1 MLGLLLAGSA
11 AAQAGLPEAPVPGP
25 VEEAVVVPVAPTV
38 VDVQLL
44 LLAKVDQTGLPAL
57 VAVSPGQPLSARAVR
72 RSVERLWASERFS
85 NIVVRAVDVPG
96 GVKVVFE
103 LTPVE
108 VLGRLSVEGNT
119 VLRDA
124 ELQAVLKEKGL
135 AVRQRL
141 DDEVLAAARAAL
153 VRAYGQQGYNDAQV
167 YVEEGEPV
175 PGGTS
180 LVFRVVEGTPTR
192 VAAVSVTGSP
202 GLPLPELLATLGLK
216 VGGVLDRSGL
226 DAGLEQLR
234 RLLRERRYWRAQV
247 GVPELTREG
256 EEATVVLP
264 LSAGPRFTFHFHGN
278 HRFPSSLLERVVVY
292 DGTEPLDSA
301 TVARLARRLQSF
313 YQYRGFHDVHVET
326 REVPRPDGEEAVLAF
341 DIEEGHPLRVG
352 EVSFQ
357 GNTVLSSAALGE
369 VLVERVRAKD
379 PLPDDRLLLR
389 AEPMAL
395 AGRGRAQRSAEVPRQ
410 EPSTVFVEEAYRE
423 AAEAMT
429 ELYRE
434 QGFLQAEVRLN
445 RLRVDRPGRS
455 ADVSFT
461 VVEGPQVLASEVRTE
476 GGPDTFEALPKVP
489 LKVGDPL
496 SPDAVE
502 QGRQA
507 MLTELAREGY
517 LFARV
522 DADLRLERPEAAR
535 ILYRLETGPRVK
547 VGRVLI
553 QGLGRTESEV
563 VRATLRLKED
573 TVLDPEDMF
582 ESQRRLALL
591 NIFRSVTVRM
601 DRPEVPEPI
610 KDVVVEVRE
619 RPRTEGEVA
628 AGYFLVDGPR
638 LVLDMVYPNVGGHGL
653 NLAGRAKLNYVG
665 LSAQVLDPAVT
676 SPTERERLQGPYGL
690 GGRATLSA
698 SLPRLYGLLPVE
710 VGARF
715 DLIGERVHRPSY
727 LSTRGAAVAGLD
739 WSATRWL
746 SLSLQYELELNLLQS
761 SAGLLTT
768 QSRADQERLRFPF
781 GLFLLHSLKPSATVD
796 LRDDPANPRKG
807 LVVST
812 SAELTRGLSSQPSE
826 GPEFPINGVKLTG
839 NVSVYAPLGP
849 KAVLA
854 LSTRA
859 GTIVPLEEEAR
870 VLGSKR
876 FFLGGSTTLRGFRE
890 DGILAEDRRTEL
902 RQNLEDCRAL
912 IHPSGCTE
920 DLLAVLGG
928 RSPTSEGGELFT
940 LAKAEVRFPV
950 RASLDLGVFLE
961 AGNLWLDRTKFVP
974 TALRYATGVGLRYVT
989 PVGPLAF
996 DLGVNLDPDD
1006 VLNEPA
1012 TQLHF
1017 SIGTF

>member
-11 AAQAGLPEAPVPGP
+11 AAQATLPEAPVPTP
-25 VEEAVVVPVAPTV
+25 VEESVQVPAAPTV
-38 VDVQLL
+38 VDVRLMPL
-44 LLAKVDQTGLPAL
+44 SKVDETGLAEL
-57 VAVSPGQPLSARAVR
+57 VAVIPGQALSTRAVR
-72 RSVERLWASERFS
+72 RSVERLWATERFS
-85 NIVVRAVDVPG
+85 NIVVRSRDVPG

-108 VLGRLSVEGNT
+108 VLGRLTVEGNT

-124 ELQAVLKEKGL
+124 ALQAVLKENGL

-141 DDEVLAAARAAL
+141 DAEVLAAARAGL
-153 VRAYGQQGYNDAQV
+153 LRAYGQQGYNEAQV
-167 YVEEGEPV
+167 HVEEGEPV
-175 PGGTS
+175 PAGTS
-180 LVFRVVEGTPTR
+180 LVFKVVEGTPTR
-192 VAAVSVTGSP
+192 VAAVSVMGSP
-202 GLPLPELLATLGLK
+202 GLPLSELLSTLGLK

-226 DAGLEQLR
+226 DAGLERLR

-256 EEATVVLP
+256 DATVVLP

-278 HRFPSSLLERVVVY
+278 HHYSDSLLERVVVY

-301 TVARLARRLQSF
+301 TVARLARRLESF
-313 YQYRGFHDVHVET
+313 YRYRGFHDVRVET

-341 DIEEGHPLRVG
+341 DIEEGHPLRVSA
-352 EVSFQ
+352 VSFQ
-357 GNTVLSSAALGE
+357 GNTVLSSAALAE
-369 VLVERVRAKD
+369 VLVERIRAKD
-379 PLPDDRLLLR
+379 PLPEDLALLR
-389 AEPMAL
+389 AEPMEL
-395 AGRGRAQRSAEVPRQ
+395 AGRGRGAKGQEVPRQ

-434 QGFLQAEVRLN
+434 QGFLQAEVRFE
-445 RLRVDRPGRS
+445 RLRVDVPGRT
-455 ADVSFT
+455 ADASFT
-461 VVEGPQVLASEVRTE
+461 VVEGPRVLASEVSAE
-476 GGPDTFEALPKVP
+476 GGPDSFEALPKVP

-507 MLTELAREGY
+507 MLAELAREGY

-535 ILYRLETGPRVK
+535 IRYRLEPGPQVK

-553 QGLGRTESEV
+553 QGLSRTESEV
-563 VRATLRLKED
+563 VRATLRVKED
-573 TVLDPEDMF
+573 TVLDSEAMF

-638 LVLDMVYPNVGGHGL
+638 LVLDLVYPNVGGHGL
-653 NLAGRAKLNYVG
+653 NLSGRMKLNYVG

-676 SPTERERLQGPYGL
+676 APTERERLQGPYGL
-690 GGRATLSA
+690 GGRGTLSA

-710 VGARF
+710 VGARL

-727 LSTRGAAVAGLD
+727 LSTRGATVAGLD

-812 SAELTRGLSSQPSE
+812 SAELTRGLYSQPLE
-826 GPEFPINGVKLTG
+826 GPQLPINGVKLMG

-859 GTIVPLEEEAR
+859 GTIVPLEQDAQ

-890 DGILAEDRRTEL
+890 DGILAEDRRTAL
-902 RQNLEDCRAL
+902 RTQLENCRAV
-912 IHPSGCTE
+912 IHPTGCTE

-950 RASLDLGVFLE
+950 RASLDLGIFLE
-961 AGNLWLDRTKFVP
+961 AGNLWLDRTQFVP
-974 TALRYATGVGLRYVT
+974 TALRWATGVGLRYVT

-1006 VLNEPA
+1006 ALNEPA